1 MFDDTYKTILKKAE
15 GLFKDKGSRFIG
27 LAYPVKSENEVK
39 EIIAGLKKEY
49 YDATHHCYAYYIRHI
64 GTPAIRMN
72 DDGEPSGTA
81 GRPIYGQIISSD
93 LKNILIVVVRYFGGT
108 KLGVSG
114 LINAYREAAKIT
126 LENADIIEN
135 TIRNVYMAEFD
146 YSLMNVVMQVLK
158 NDVITIKENGY
169 NNNNA
174 LITFEVIQSY
184 TEEIIGQLDKIYG
197 ISLKFI
203 TIV

>member
-1 MFDDTYKTILKKAE
+1 
-15 GLFKDKGSRFIG
+15 
-27 LAYPVKSENEVK
+27 VKSENEVK

-49 YDATHHCYAYYIRHI
+49 YDATHNCYAYYIGHI

-93 LKNILIVVVRYFGGT
+93 LKNILIVVIRYFGGT

-114 LINAYREAAKIT
+114 LINAYRETANIT
-126 LENADIIEN
+126 IKNADIIEN
-135 TIRNVYMAEFD
+135 AIRNVYTVEFD
-146 YSLMNVVMQVLK
+146 YSLMNPVMQVLK
-158 NDVITIKENGY
+158 NNAVIIRENGY
-169 NNNNA
+169 YNNKA
-174 LITFEVIQSY
+174 LISFEVVRSH
-184 TEEIIGQLDKIYG
+184 TEEIISQLDKIYG
-197 ISLKFI
+197 LVQKFI